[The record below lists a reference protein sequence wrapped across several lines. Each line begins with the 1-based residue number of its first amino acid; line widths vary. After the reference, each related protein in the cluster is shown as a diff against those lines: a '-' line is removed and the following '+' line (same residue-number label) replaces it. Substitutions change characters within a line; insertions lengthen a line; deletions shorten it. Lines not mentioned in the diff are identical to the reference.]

1 MFDFRPT
8 AAMTQ
13 FSSFSVAATSIVVW
27 LLLNRST
34 PWFAIVGRVNPFLV
48 ARFEVL
54 TAMFMMCTDRLLS
67 KFGGVAVPLEGS
79 WILNVQVSPRSYF
92 GSEDAGIRLF
102 RNVGS
107 CLPVDTVSYPNNLES
122 VSPIVTL
129 KRC

>member
-8 AAMTQ
+8 AAVTQ

-27 LLLNRST
+27 LLLDRST

-54 TAMFMMCTDRLLS
+54 TAMLLCTDRLLS
-67 KFGGVAVPLEGS
+67 KFGEVAVPLEGS
-79 WILNVQVSPRSYF
+79 WILNVEVSAPSYF
-92 GSEDAGIRLF
+92 GPENASIRLF

-122 VSPIVTL
+122 VSSIVTL
-129 KRC
+129 KSW